1 MAETKRKAVGTA
13 LITGASAGIG
23 RDYAR
28 YLAMRDYD
36 LVITARRT
44 PRLNKLAKEL
54 EKAYGTQVSVI
65 AADMAKPETPA
76 KLAAEIKK
84 KKIAIDY
91 LVNNAGYG
99 VAESFTKSKWK
110 TQNDMIQVMLTGLTE
125 LAHLFAA
132 DMVKRGHGYIVNV
145 ASVAAYLPGTP
156 GNTLYGPIKAYV
168 KSFSQSLYRELRPR
182 GVNVVALCPGYTY
195 TEIHDVAGTRDR
207 MNKMP
212 KFIWLESPRVV
223 RESHLAVRTGSGP
236 VVINGGIYSLLAT
249 LFSILPDNLITR
261 AKKPAAAKP
270 AAKPAAKTTAKP
282 TSKPATKAA
291 AKKAPAKKAVTKK
304 AAAKKPAAKK
314 APAKKSAA
322 KKPAA
327 KK

>member
-1 MAETKRKAVGTA
+1 MAEAKRIIAGTA
-13 LITGASAGIG
+13 LITGASSGIG

-28 YLAMRDYD
+28 YLAQRDYD
-36 LVITARRT
+36 LVITARRA
-44 PRLNKLAKEL
+44 PRLNQLAKEL
-54 EKAYGTQVSVI
+54 EKAYGTKVTVI
-65 AADMAKPETPA
+65 AADMAKPDTPA

-84 KKIAIDY
+84 KKITIDY

-110 TQNDMIQVMLTGLTE
+110 TQQDMIQVMLTGLTE
-125 LAHLFAA
+125 LAHIFAA
-132 DMVKRGHGYIVNV
+132 DMVKRGNGYIVNV

-207 MNKMP
+207 MSRMP

-223 RESHLAVRTGSGP
+223 REAHLSVRTSSGP
-236 VVINGGIYSLLAT
+236 VVINGAIYSALASI
-249 LFSILPDNLITR
+249 FSILPDNLITR
-261 AKKPAAAKP
+261 AKKPSAKKVATGKAP
-270 AAKPAAKTTAKP
+270 AKKAVAKKTAPK
-282 TSKPATKAA
+282 KAV
-291 AKKAPAKKAVTKK
+291 AKKAPAKKAVAKKTAPKK
-304 AAAKKPAAKK
+304 AAKK
-314 APAKKSAA
+314 
-322 KKPAA
+322 
-327 KK
+327 